1 MKEFIFSLGYPG
13 LFLISFLSASL
24 LPLASEI
31 FVLGMPPL
39 GYNVWWIVVVATL
52 GSYSGSVLNYYVG
65 KKGTDFVLSR
75 YIKIDPKSWTKAENF
90 YNRWGPVA
98 LFFAWVPFIGD
109 PLTAVAGALH
119 MHFGSFSFWVIL
131 GKTLRYI
138 VLLGIASRF
147 FDVF

>member
-1 MKEFIFSLGYPG
+1 MTEFFFSLGYFG

-24 LPLASEI
+24 LPLASEF
-31 FVLGMPPL
+31 FVLGMAPL

-52 GSYSGSVLNYYVG
+52 GSYSGSVLNYFVG
-65 KKGTDFVLSR
+65 KKGTDFVLGR
-75 YIKIDPKSWTKAENF
+75 YIKIDPKTWARAEKF

-98 LFFAWVPFIGD
+98 LFFSWVPFIGD

-119 MHFGSFSFWVIL
+119 MHFGTFSFWVIF
-131 GKTLRYI
+131 GKTLRYR

-147 FDVF
+147 IDIF